1 MLKLL
6 DNNELKNISIF
17 IIWLINISGFF
28 GILSDEKDFF
38 LSSSPYVLTLTLLL
52 LIVNNNSDKK
62 FLIKLSLIFLLGLIV
77 EIIGVN
83 YSFFFGEYQYG
94 NNLGVK
100 FFGVPLV
107 IGFNWVLLII
117 LTGNFAHRLFPNS
130 KIIKVL
136 FGSILMILLD
146 LLIEISAPKL
156 DYWEFAIHPVPL
168 TNYLWWFVFS
178 FFFHLIYQSNTN
190 KEFIVS
196 TKYFN
201 RSFFIFWD
209 VSAFSVDL

>member
-83 YSFFFGEYQYG
+83 YSLFFGEYQYG
-94 NNLGVK
+94 NNLGIK
-100 FFGVPLV
+100 FLGVPLV

-130 KIIKVL
+130 KIRKVL

-168 TNYLWWFVFS
+168 SNYLWWFVFS
-178 FFFHLIYQSNTN
+178 IFFHLIYQSNTN

-196 TKYFN
+196 ANILIVHFL
-201 RSFFIFWD
+201 FFGMLALF
-209 VSAFSVDL
+209 L

>member
-1 MLKLL
+1 M
-6 DNNELKNISIF
+6 
-17 IIWLINISGFF
+17 
-28 GILSDEKDFF
+28 
-38 LSSSPYVLTLTLLL
+38 
-52 LIVNNNSDKK
+52 
-62 FLIKLSLIFLLGLIV
+62 LGLIV

-94 NNLGVK
+94 NNLGIK

-117 LTGNFAHRLFPNS
+117 LTGNFAHRLFPKS
-130 KIIKVL
+130 KIRKVL

-146 LLIEISAPKL
+146 ILIEISAPKL

-168 TNYLWWFVFS
+168 SNYLWWFVFS
-178 FFFHLIYQSNTN
+178 IFFHFMYQSNTN

-196 TKYFN
+196 TNILVVHFL
-201 RSFFIFWD
+201 FFGMLALF
-209 VSAFSVDL
+209 L